1 MNTREWVL
9 AKNATLPQQWNVC
22 ETALCNSCRNNLYPY
37 KEADGTLVFQEAHPV
52 QCECTV
58 KEFQLALMQ
67 ARKDER
73 GYNTNWSIASDDD
86 KIAPLA
92 AICFVRSLVSL
103 CDTGATAL
111 DYHLKVKN
119 LSILLQTVNQMVTST
134 GLPSKPRQQVPIITY
149 ASKTDNISQVL
160 PLR

>member
-1 MNTREWVL
+1 MPHCYSSGML
-9 AKNATLPQQWNVC
+9 VC

-73 GYNTNWSIASDDD
+73 GYNTNWSIAPDND
-86 KIAPLA
+86 KIANLA

-111 DYHLKVKN
+111 DYHQVSNHAKC
-119 LSILLQTVNQMVTST
+119 
-134 GLPSKPRQQVPIITY
+134 GLNVVV
-149 ASKTDNISQVL
+149 IS
-160 PLR
+160 